1 MTTFLPKPL
10 RTLTLAAFVQNSF
23 LLLLLSHAKVCT
35 MNAPTSP
42 KLVYLDVCVLC
53 RPFDD
58 QNQVRIRLETSAV
71 ELILAHIRSSKLKLI
86 VSPTHDVEIRAIRNA
101 SERHELLLL
110 LKQIGTPY
118 NFDLLRARQ
127 RASELVALGL
137 GVADAAHLAFAE
149 QAHAEF
155 VTVDDR
161 LLRKCRRIK
170 PSVWCGTPPSYCEKE
185 DLK

>member
-1 MTTFLPKPL
+1 MRKKRRPLSGDFADKGRRFLPP
-10 RTLTLAAFVQNSF
+10 
-23 LLLLLSHAKVCT
+23 LLSDAKLYR

-58 QNQVRIRLETSAV
+58 QNQVRIRLETSAI
-71 ELILAHIRSSKLKLI
+71 ELILTYIRSSKLELI
-86 VSPTHDVEIRAIRNA
+86 VSPTHELEIRAIRNRA
-101 SERHELLLL
+101 ERNELLLL

-118 NFDLLRARQ
+118 KFDSLAARRRAE
-127 RASELVALGL
+127 ELVALGL
-137 GVADAAHLAFAE
+137 GIADAAHLAFAE
-149 QAHAEF
+149 QAGAEF

-161 LLRKCRRIK
+161 LLKKCRRIK

>member
-1 MTTFLPKPL
+1 
-10 RTLTLAAFVQNSF
+10 
-23 LLLLLSHAKVCT
+23 
-35 MNAPTSP
+35 MNALSAP

-71 ELILAHIRSSKLKLI
+71 ELILAHIRASKLELI
-86 VSPTHDVEIRAIRNA
+86 ISPTHNLEIRAMRNV
-101 SERHELLLL
+101 SERNELLLL
-110 LKQIGTPY
+110 LKEIGTPLS
-118 NFDLLRARQ
+118 FDLLVARQ
-127 RASELVALGL
+127 RASELVARGL

-149 QAHAEF
+149 QALAAF

-161 LLRKCRRIK
+161 LLRKYRQLK
-170 PSVWCGTPPSYCEKE
+170 PPIWCGTPQSYCEKE